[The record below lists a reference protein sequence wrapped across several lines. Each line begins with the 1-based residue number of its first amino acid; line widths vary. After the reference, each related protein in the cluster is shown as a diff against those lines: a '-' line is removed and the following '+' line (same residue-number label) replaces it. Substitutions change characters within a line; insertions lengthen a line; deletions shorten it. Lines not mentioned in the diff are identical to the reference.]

1 MYRTI
6 TRFLLKQ
13 PFIDLVH
20 IPLFGELF
28 HSTSGEVRVAV
39 LSSFE
44 SHVGVRLVQVRTW
57 LDPESA
63 QTRHQ
68 RLD

>member
-13 PFIDLVH
+13 PYIDLVH

-28 HSTSGEVRVAV
+28 HSSSIEVCITKNYF
-39 LSSFE
+39 LFIN
-44 SHVGVRLVQVRTW
+44 LFNIF
-57 LDPESA
+57 
-63 QTRHQ
+63 
-68 RLD
+68 